1 MTDNGEPTD
10 ISQEPVNILFNP
22 SVIQKK
28 DVWQINLIEILKLLI
43 KILEETGKKDLKVAG
58 MAALSSSLIY
68 RMKVES
74 IFALQKAA
82 MEKKPLINRRDV
94 DIDIID
100 MPYRHES
107 TYPVS
112 LDELL
117 DLLENLIGSIANPR
131 SRRRGQLDF
140 DPEPPDFKEYL
151 LPFENL
157 VKRYEDLIIRK
168 IRGTGS
174 GLLKD
179 IVIDLDSLDSVR
191 CFFAILF
198 LAREQKVELE
208 QIDDDIQVTLIDD
221 TIKKEKK
228 MIKIQNE
235 DEIAARLE
243 SALYSAGRP
252 LTIEE
257 LIKATGTE
265 SRQKTIAVLES
276 IIKKM
281 KNMFK
286 AIEIVTLPDGS
297 YVFQLK
303 PEYSSSVRKYASK
316 PLLSRATQKTLSYI
330 ALEQPISSK
339 QLLEVRGSGVY
350 GQLKELR
357 QLNFIEHQ
365 NIGRLKIYST
375 TEKFQKYFGIDG
387 DVNTLKQKLFR
398 RVKK

>member
-1 MTDNGEPTD
+1 MNRYYTKFMEQDEEISG
-10 ISQEPVNILFNP
+10 ISQDPVNILFNP

-28 DVWQINLIEILKLLI
+28 DVWEINLIEILKLLI

-82 MEKKPLINRRDV
+82 MEKKPLTNRRDV
-94 DIDIID
+94 NIDILD

-140 DPEPPDFKEYL
+140 EPEPPDFKEYL

-157 VKRYEDLIIRK
+157 VGKYEDLITRK

-174 GLLKD
+174 GLLKE

-198 LAREQKVELE
+198 LARDKKVELE
-208 QIDDDIQVTLIDD
+208 QIDDDIQITLIDD
-221 TIKKEKK
+221 TTKKEKK
-228 MIKIQNE
+228 HDQN
-235 DEIAARLE
+235 
-243 SALYSAGRP
+243 
-252 LTIEE
+252 
-257 LIKATGTE
+257 
-265 SRQKTIAVLES
+265 
-276 IIKKM
+276 
-281 KNMFK
+281 
-286 AIEIVTLPDGS
+286 
-297 YVFQLK
+297 
-303 PEYSSSVRKYASK
+303 SK
-316 PLLSRATQKTLSYI
+316 
-330 ALEQPISSK
+330 
-339 QLLEVRGSGVY
+339 
-350 GQLKELR
+350 
-357 QLNFIEHQ
+357 
-365 NIGRLKIYST
+365 
-375 TEKFQKYFGIDG
+375 
-387 DVNTLKQKLFR
+387 
-398 RVKK
+398 